1 MNIGEKIKKIRTQQN
16 KSTYELADI
25 INKNGFKISQSAI
38 SKIENGRK
46 KIDIE
51 TLEEIAKALDIEVD
65 LLITN
70 QKSNIGKTGF
80 AMDIGKKIKKFRK
93 KRKISIEELSEYAE
107 LSISYLYQ
115 IERGDKQPSFTAL
128 DRICSILSIPII
140 KILSENND
148 TNADINLSQI
158 STSKLIEELNSR
170 EDFPIKIAIKNW
182 K

>member
-51 TLEEIAKALDIEVD
+51 TLKEIAKALDIEVD

-93 KRKISIEELSEYAE
+93 KRKISIRELSK
-107 LSISYLYQ
+107 ISGVNASYISRL
-115 IERGDKQPSFTAL
+115 ERGVDKNPGLEVKLSLAKAL
-128 DRICSILSIPII
+128 
-140 KILSENND
+140 KIDVNMLLD